1 MFIELTDHLAC
12 PSAHEE
18 QFLVLLPERM
28 EGRRVVSGD
37 LGCPVC
43 GRVVRVTEGIADFG
57 GAAPSDGRTGLTA
70 EALAAFF
77 GLSGPGGYLALAGGV
92 ASLADDL
99 AALVPGVRLVLVN
112 PPAETPDTERGS
124 VLRSARLPLKTG
136 SLRGIAVGA
145 DLAADPEWI
154 GDAARTVLPGLRM
167 VAEGGAPPEDRIEEL
182 GRVGAVW
189 VGKARSP
196 GRGGPGSA

>member
-12 PSAHEE
+12 PSDHEE

-43 GRVVRVTEGIADFG
+43 GRIVRVEEGIADFG
-57 GAAPSDGRTGLTA
+57 DALPSDGQTALTA
-70 EALAAFF
+70 EALEAFF

-92 ASLADDL
+92 TSLADEL
-99 AALVPGVRLVLVN
+99 IALIPGVRLVLVN
-112 PPAETPDTERGS
+112 PSADRPDSDQAS
-124 VLRSARLPLKTG
+124 VLRATRLPLKTG

-145 DLAADPEWI
+145 DLAADPAWVAH
-154 GDAARTVLPGLRM
+154 AAHALLPGLRM
-167 VAEGGAPPEDRIEEL
+167 VAEGGEPPRSGIEVL
-182 GRVGAVW
+182 GRVAEVW
-189 VGKARSP
+189 VGKAVSR
-196 GRGGPGSA
+196 